1 MNKNMK
7 HSGKEYTQRVKYNQ
21 GFTLIEIL
29 VVMVIIGVIAVL
41 GIGNFQSSQLK
52 ARDTARKSDLRQ
64 ITTAL
69 EAYYNDYGS
78 YPLDINGEVAGCAG
92 GQACSWGET
101 FTDDNGTVY
110 MVNLPLESRDTSSY
124 YYSSTDGRSFQL
136 YARFENTLDQLVPK
150 NMSDVAQVYS
160 GTDCG
165 ALTCNYG
172 VSSSNVNPETGR
184 SLLTE

>member
-1 MNKNMK
+1 MAIKQNPTKQM
-7 HSGKEYTQRVKYNQ
+7 TRLTLNQ

-29 VVMVIIGVIAVL
+29 VVMVIIGIIAVL

-78 YPLDINGEVAGCAG
+78 YPLDINGEIAGCAG
-92 GQACSWGET
+92 GQVCNWGDP
-101 FTDDNGTVY
+101 FIDDNGTVY
-110 MVNLPLESRDTSSY
+110 MVALPIESRDTSSY
-124 YYSSTDGRSFQL
+124 YYSSVDGRSFQL

-150 NMSDVAQVYS
+150 NGSDVPQVYS

-172 VSSSNVNPETGR
+172 VSSSNVTPVTGR
-184 SLLTE
+184 TLMTE

>member
-1 MNKNMK
+1 MLNQLKSNQLRMNQKRM
-7 HSGKEYTQRVKYNQ
+7 NQ

-41 GIGNFQSSQLK
+41 GISNFQSSQLK

-78 YPLDINGEVAGCAG
+78 YPLDINGEIAGCVG
-92 GQACSWGET
+92 GTACSWGQP
-101 FTDDNGTVY
+101 FVDDNGTTY
-110 MVNLPLESRDTSSY
+110 MVALPIESRDNSSY
-124 YYSSTDGRSFQL
+124 YYSSIDGRSFQL

-150 NMSDVAQVYS
+150 NGSDVPQVYS

-165 ALTCNYG
+165 DLTCNYG
-172 VSSSNVNPETGR
+172 VSSSNVTPATGR
-184 SLLTE
+184 TLITE